1 MNKTASNKSKQHVAL
16 ITGATGFVGSHL
28 VRRLVRDGWQ
38 VHIVS
43 RATSILPNTPEFSE
57 IICHVHDGS
66 TESMVFCVAKAKP
79 DVVFH
84 LASLFLSQHEVKDIE
99 PLIAS
104 NVLFGSQ
111 LLEAM
116 KINEINYIIN
126 TGTSWQHYN
135 NEEYNPVCLYAA
147 TKQAF
152 EAILEYY
159 VQACRIKAIT
169 LKLFD
174 TYGPDDP
181 RPKLFNLLD
190 EAVTSGIPLNMSQG
204 EQLIDLVHIDD
215 VTEAYLIAAKQLLN
229 GEILEHESYAVSSAN
244 PISLKKLVALY
255 SELTKQPVEINWG
268 ARPYRDRE
276 VMTPWNKV
284 GAIKGW
290 LPKIKLENG
299 LLLIGEKRSET
310 KCIKLPGG

>member
-43 RATSILPNTPEFSE
+43 RATSILSNTPEFSE

-84 LASLFLSQHEVKDIE
+84 LASLFLSEHEVKDIE

-116 KINEINYIIN
+116 KINEINCIIN

-152 EAILEYY
+152 EAILEFY
-159 VQACRIKAIT
+159 VQACGIKAIT

-190 EAVTSGIPLNMSQG
+190 KAVTSGIPLDMSLG

-215 VTEAYLIAAKQLLN
+215 VIDAYLIAVKRLLAGEVSKQEN
-229 GEILEHESYAVSSAN
+229 YAVSSKN
-244 PISLKKLVALY
+244 PISLKELVNLY
-255 SELTKQPVEINWG
+255 AELTKQTILVNWG
-268 ARPYRDRE
+268 ARPYRFRE
-276 VMTPWNKV
+276 VMVPWNCGV
-284 GAIKGW
+284 
-290 LPKIKLENG
+290 KINNWTPRRTLVKSLSS
-299 LLLIGEKRSET
+299 LKSFISQSVKIL
-310 KCIKLPGG
+310 

>member
-1 MNKTASNKSKQHVAL
+1 MNEIRPIKSKMPTAL

-28 VRRLVRDGWQ
+28 ARRLVQEGWR
-38 VHIVS
+38 VHMVS
-43 RATSILPNTPEFSE
+43 RVDSRLPEAEAFAYVTNH
-57 IICHVHDGS
+57 IYDGS
-66 TESMVFCVAKAKP
+66 TDSMLNCVVQAMP

-84 LASLFLSQHEVKDIE
+84 LASLFLSQHAVKDVNA
-99 PLIAS
+99 LIQS

-116 KINEINYIIN
+116 KENQVTNLVN

-135 NEEYNPVCLYAA
+135 NEDYNPVCLYAA

-159 VQACRIKAIT
+159 IQACGIKAIT

-181 RPKLFNLLD
+181 RPKLFSLLS
-190 EAVTSGIPLNMSQG
+190 AAATSGETLDMSGG

-215 VTEAYLIAAKQLLN
+215 VTEAYLIAAQRLIECKVKQ
-229 GEILEHESYAVSSAN
+229 HELYSVSSGN
-244 PISLKKLVALY
+244 SMPLRDLVKLY
-255 SELTKQPVEINWG
+255 SEVIGSAINVNWG
-268 ARPYRDRE
+268 ARQYRFRE
-276 VMTPWNKV
+276 VMKTWT
-284 GAIKGW
+284 GGSSLEGW
-290 LPKIKLENG
+290 QPKYSLADGMKTSQTKLN
-299 LLLIGEKRSET
+299 KRSSAT
-310 KCIKLPGG
+310 